1 MSYQTI
7 LRRLK
12 LEKVKKAIV
21 SEIRCAENTNTT
33 IALSLALG
41 IFLAFSPAWGFQT
54 VLAIS
59 LALLLKLNKVLTLI
73 TVNISS
79 VPPLIPLIV
88 IAGYQTGAL
97 LLHGEFQE
105 DIPDLMNLSKL
116 GENYLQFALGSLIVA
131 SGLGIFF
138 YLMFYLLLKRFRGNL
153 NDA

>member
-1 MSYQTI
+1 MKMMNYQTVF
-7 LRRLK
+7 RRLK
-12 LEKVKKAIV
+12 LDKVKKAIV
-21 SEIRCAENTNTT
+21 SEIKCAENTNAT
-33 IALSLALG
+33 IALSLSLG
-41 IFLAFSPAWGFQT
+41 VFLAFSPAWGFQT

-59 LALLLKLNKVLTLI
+59 LALLLKLNKILTLI

-105 DIPDLMNLSKL
+105 NIPDLMNLSTL
-116 GENYLQFALGSLIVA
+116 GKNYLQFALGSFILA

-138 YLMFYLLLKRFRGNL
+138 YLTFYLLLKKFR
-153 NDA
+153 

>member
-1 MSYQTI
+1 MRMMNYQTVF
-7 LRRLK
+7 RRLK
-12 LEKVKKAIV
+12 LDKVKKAIV
-21 SEIRCAENTNTT
+21 SEIKCAENTNTT
-33 IALSLALG
+33 IALSLSLG
-41 IFLAFSPAWGFQT
+41 VFLAFSPAWGFQT

-97 LLHGEFQE
+97 LLHGEFQ
-105 DIPDLMNLSKL
+105 DNIPDLMNISTL
-116 GENYLQFALGSLIVA
+116 GENYLQFALGSLILA

-138 YLMFYLLLKRFRGNL
+138 YLTFYLLLKKFR
-153 NDA
+153 

>member
-1 MSYQTI
+1 MKMMSYQTV

-12 LEKVKKAIV
+12 LDKVKKAIV
-21 SEIRCAENTNTT
+21 SEIKCAENTNTT

-41 IFLAFSPAWGFQT
+41 VFLAFSPAWGFQT

-97 LLHGEFQE
+97 ALHGEFQE
-105 DIPDLMNLSKL
+105 DIPDLINITTL
-116 GENYLQFALGSLIVA
+116 GNNFLQFALGSLIVA
-131 SGLGIFF
+131 SGLGFVF
-138 YLMFYLLLKRFRGNL
+138 YLTFHLFLKKFR
-153 NDA
+153 

>member
-1 MSYQTI
+1 MNYQTV

-12 LEKVKKAIV
+12 LDKVKKAIV
-21 SEIRCAENTNTT
+21 SEIKCAENTNTT

-59 LALLLKLNKVLTLI
+59 LAVLLKLNKVLTLI

-79 VPPLIPLIV
+79 VPPLIPLIA

-97 LLHGEFQE
+97 LLHGKFQE
-105 DIPDLMNLSKL
+105 DMPDLMNITTL
-116 GENYLQFALGSLIVA
+116 GNNFLQFALGSLIVA

-138 YLMFYLLLKRFRGNL
+138 YLTLHLLLKKFR
-153 NDA
+153 